1 MIVNNGAPTRAR
13 WQVIWVSDGRIVR
26 KDYEHDLAEAVRI
39 YGLAIKAGK
48 RMATLRCCNEA
59 FAPPDKYADR
69 EVVVVVKKS
78 GRKVKAKRI
87 TNPRKYQATMAQVNS
102 KGLTW
107 CPFCMSMRKFRLK
120 KSHRV
125 EGVTLSDRMLVCPLC
140 GVSHNH
146 GSVVRYNPALAKIK
160 ASRRVPRA

>member
-1 MIVNNGAPTRAR
+1 M
-13 WQVIWVSDGRIVR
+13 R
-26 KDYEHDLAEAVRI
+26 KDYEHDLAEAARI

-87 TNPRKYQATMAQVNS
+87 TSPRKYQATMAQVNA

-107 CPFCMSMRKFRLK
+107 CPFCM
-120 KSHRV
+120 
-125 EGVTLSDRMLVCPLC
+125 
-140 GVSHNH
+140 
-146 GSVVRYNPALAKIK
+146 
-160 ASRRVPRA
+160 